1 MRGTPPEVAV
11 SVEPKPTHDLETPEG
26 LRDRGAELRTS
37 LAGSI
42 AASKECFEYLDQHDG
57 KMTRADAE
65 VILARHGVS
74 PEVMNFDEKPSGNV
88 APTLSM
94 VKYEQEST
102 ALGKKADEWMDRELV
117 AEKEAHNV
125 AAQAYRDA
133 DANGSREDMIAARN
147 GMIAAR
153 NAYYERK
160 RGLAGQLRENGQELE
175 WTTGDTATPAR
186 VGETIQH
193 SARLLPKDWI
203 DNSNRLSTD
212 EEVAKNPNKA
222 RPVLPVRV
230 RESSARNHYSPRA
243 YITKKETG
251 VREYFADASG
261 TRNKRLLETSPRYGI
276 VPPEEYSES
285 QKRFGA
291 GPNSVLVREYD
302 VAQGPSYYSKGAGIG
317 ALDENGNFKLTGRAA
332 AGWEEHHYTDA
343 SGNPQVAWRKP
354 RVSTSTTRQY
364 GVAELTI
371 PKGAGRKGTVNST
384 ATHELIHRCEDTNP
398 AISLMEA
405 EFVKRRTTDEQGVR
419 EPLQRYYTGS
429 KEMMRPDEF
438 IDRYVGKEYRGSPFH
453 EVMSVGTE
461 ATFHGSSGGFGKLP
475 DPIAR
480 VPERRDDDHHA
491 FVLGTYMT
499 A

>member
-1 MRGTPPEVAV
+1 MPPEVAV
-11 SVEPKPTHDLETPEG
+11 SAEPTPVHDLETPEG

-133 DANGSREDMIAARN
+133 DANGSREDMISARN

-175 WTTGDTATPAR
+175 WTTGGTATPAR
-186 VGETIQH
+186 VGETIQN

-230 RESSARNHYSPRA
+230 RESSGRNHYSARN
-243 YITKKETG
+243 YVTKRETG

-261 TRNKRLLETSPRYGI
+261 TRNKRLLETSPGTGSFPRGVQRKPEAFRSRPKFGTRQGI
-276 VPPEEYSES
+276 RRRP
-285 QKRFGA
+285 G
-291 GPNSVLVREYD
+291 SVLLQ
-302 VAQGPSYYSKGAGIG
+302 QG
-317 ALDENGNFKLTGRAA
+317 RR
-332 AGWEEHHYTDA
+332 H
-343 SGNPQVAWRKP
+343 
-354 RVSTSTTRQY
+354 
-364 GVAELTI
+364 
-371 PKGAGRKGTVNST
+371 
-384 ATHELIHRCEDTNP
+384 
-398 AISLMEA
+398 
-405 EFVKRRTTDEQGVR
+405 RRTRR
-419 EPLQRYYTGS
+419 ERQLQAHRPRRRRLGRTPLHRRQRQPAGS
-429 KEMMRPDEF
+429 LAQAPD
-438 IDRYVGKEYRGSPFH
+438 FH
-453 EVMSVGTE
+453 
-461 ATFHGSSGGFGKLP
+461 LN
-475 DPIAR
+475 DPPI
-480 VPERRDDDHHA
+480 RRR
-491 FVLGTYMT
+491 
-499 A
+499 